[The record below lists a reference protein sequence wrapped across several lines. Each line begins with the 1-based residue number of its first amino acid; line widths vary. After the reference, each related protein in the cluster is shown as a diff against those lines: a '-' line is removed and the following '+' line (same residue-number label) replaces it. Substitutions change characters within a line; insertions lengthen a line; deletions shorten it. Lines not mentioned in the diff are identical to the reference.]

1 VDAEERIMGTG
12 IFNLVVG
19 LLALG
24 AGLSGKFTF
33 VGTNSSTVL
42 VVIGAIIAALGVYQI
57 ARSWR

>member
-1 VDAEERIMGTG
+1 MGTG